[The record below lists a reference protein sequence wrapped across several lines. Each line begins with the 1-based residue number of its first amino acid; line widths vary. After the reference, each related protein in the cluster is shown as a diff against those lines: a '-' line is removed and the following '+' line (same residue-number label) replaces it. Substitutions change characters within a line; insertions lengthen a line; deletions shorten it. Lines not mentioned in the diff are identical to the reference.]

1 MANGVSGVK
10 PPALFKKGETALE
23 QPGRT
28 MLDKIWDQHVIFRV
42 SDDTDLLHVDR
53 HLLHDLGG
61 SRGLLDLKSR
71 DLKVH
76 SPELTFATPDHAI
89 SSAPGR
95 AGTSKIGLELL
106 ASLRTE
112 TSASGIQLFDVDE
125 PGQGIVHVIGPELG
139 LSLPGSLIVCGDSHT
154 CTHGGLGALA
164 FGIGSSEL
172 THVLATQTLIQRRPK
187 TMRVKF
193 EGKLPLG
200 VTAKD
205 MILALIGH
213 AGVAAGTGYAVEY
226 AGSAIR
232 DLPVEGR
239 FTICNLSIEFGAK
252 MGMVAPDDK
261 TYQYVKGRRYAPE
274 GAMWERALKAWKQLP
289 SDANAVF
296 DKEITIDVTKIK
308 PQVTWGISPE
318 HVIGVDGNIPERRHP
333 RGPRGDGARRHLV
346 RLGTGFHGHGPL
358 QQRQDLPLLH
368 RPQQEH
374 GGAASG
380 EPRTRCSGAS
390 RSALGGLPQGAEHG
404 HTASDAGGG
413 VGPSK
418 SSISRR
424 GGGTHTPAD
433 SPRSAR
439 IPRERAQSGS
449 DAMAPRRGDR
459 ASNSPRAISTTIAAD
474 PDLPLGAHLEI
485 QRRRAL
491 GRNSPCAT
499 DLEAAAGWAHREAPS
514 AEIRRRRAGRRVLE
528 DAMLLALG

>member
-1 MANGVSGVK
+1 M
-10 PPALFKKGETALE
+10 E

-318 HVIGVDGNIPERRHP
+318 HVIGVDGNIPDPATVEDP
-333 RGPRGDGARRHLV
+333 ARRAALETALDYMGLKAGAPIAGTPV
-346 RLGTGFHGHGPL
+346 DWVFIGSCTNSRLS
-358 QQRQDLPLLH
+358 DL
-368 RPQQEH
+368 R
-374 GGAASG
+374 
-380 EPRTRCSGAS
+380 
-390 RSALGGLPQGAEHG
+390 
-404 HTASDAGGG
+404 
-413 VGPSK
+413 
-418 SSISRR
+418 
-424 GGGTHTPAD
+424 
-433 SPRSAR
+433 
-439 IPRERAQSGS
+439 
-449 DAMAPRRGDR
+449 
-459 ASNSPRAISTTIAAD
+459 
-474 PDLPLGAHLEI
+474 
-485 QRRRAL
+485 
-491 GRNSPCAT
+491 
-499 DLEAAAGWAHREAPS
+499 AAAEVARGRKVAPGVRAWVVPGSETVKRDAVAEGLDKVFTEAGFEWREPGCSMCLAANGEVVTPGQRSVSTSNRNFIGRQGPQARTHLASPAS
-514 AEIRRRRAGRRVLE
+514 AAAAAIAGAIADVRTMER
-528 DAMLLALG
+528 